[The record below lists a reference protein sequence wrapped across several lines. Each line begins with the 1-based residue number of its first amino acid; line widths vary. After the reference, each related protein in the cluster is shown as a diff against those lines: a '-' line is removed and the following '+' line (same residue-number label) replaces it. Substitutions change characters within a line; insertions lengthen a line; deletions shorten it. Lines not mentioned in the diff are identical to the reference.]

1 MKKFDMHCH
10 TREGSMDAHVSVLDY
25 ACILKSMGYGGM
37 LVTDHNTYDGYHR
50 WVGRRGQKPNRMAKH
65 PLLIRK
71 QNKIRKQIE
80 KGVLKSPPRLP
91 KGFVV
96 LKGIEYDTKDAGHMI
111 VIMPS
116 SVNLKV
122 LELRG
127 LNVER
132 LIKLVH
138 YYGGIIGPAHP
149 FGERYLSYFA
159 TMKRKKM
166 LQTVNEFDF
175 IEIFNACEDKETN
188 LKALYVSRKY
198 GLPGFAGSDSHKLD
212 CIGTAYT
219 YLPDHI
225 KNEDDLIAYIKE
237 RPRVKAGG
245 RRYYGTTKDHLGR
258 LNIILVRGFFFYNFF
273 AGKFRAFDRERE
285 HLRLVAMNRL
295 DIMEKRRK
303 RAWRKM
309 KKNIKKN
316 IG

>member
-10 TREGSMDAHVSVLDY
+10 TREGSMDAHVSIFDY
-25 ACILKSMGYGGM
+25 VCILKSKGYGGM

-50 WVGRRGQKPNRMAKH
+50 WVGRIGIKPKRMAKH

-80 KGVLKSPPRLP
+80 KGVIKAPSKLPR
-91 KGFVV
+91 GFVV

-116 SVNLKV
+116 SVHLKV
-122 LELRG
+122 FELRG
-127 LNVER
+127 LSVER

-138 YYGGIIGPAHP
+138 YYGGIVGPAHP
-149 FGERYLSYFA
+149 YGERYLSYFA

-166 LQTVNEFDF
+166 LHTVNQFDF
-175 IEIFNACEDKETN
+175 IEVFNSCEDKEAN

-198 GLPGFAGSDSHKLD
+198 GLPGFGGSDSHKTD

-219 YLPDHI
+219 YLPDYI

-237 RPRVKAGG
+237 KPRVKAGG
-245 RRYYGTTKDHLGR
+245 RRYYGTTKDHLGKW
-258 LNIILVRGFFFYNFF
+258 NMFLVKGFFFYNFL

-285 HLRLVAMNRL
+285 HFRLVAMNR
-295 DIMEKRRK
+295 MKMRKKRM
-303 RAWRKM
+303 WRKM
-309 KKNIKKN
+309 RKGYGNSR
-316 IG
+316 